1 MNESSE
7 AATPR
12 ASDAILDRLL
22 ALHPKAIDLS
32 LGRMTRLL
40 DALGNPERAAPPVVH
55 VAGTNGKGSVVAYLE
70 AMLIGA
76 GYRVNGYVSPHLVRF
91 AERIR
96 LDGRPIAEAPLL
108 ASLAHCEAVND
119 GAPIT
124 FFEIT
129 TAAAF
134 HAFRHHPADLLLL
147 EVGLGG
153 RLDATNVIARP
164 ALSVI
169 TPVSIDHT
177 HYLGET
183 LALIAAEKAGIL
195 KHGVAG
201 VIGRQEAEA
210 AGAIERA
217 AAAAGAPL
225 ARLGREWSFARSASH
240 LEVRDAHGAGRY
252 PLPAL
257 AGAHQVEN
265 AALAAVCARRLEQF
279 AIGDAAIGRGLRE
292 ARWPGRLQRI
302 PWPGLAEA
310 WGALGRRRPQPGGR
324 ARAGPDREGLGRP
337 APRFRRGNAEHPA
350 SRRFP
355 AAARAVGAAPGRGAC
370 SRSGRECSAR
380 RHLHGRAL
388 PRHCRGDGR
397 RCRRSGRT
405 ALGGRGAARPHP
417 GVRLALS
424 GRRRAGRRWRAG
436 RLEGHSQRGHGPKI
450 TNMSVVKQEVTR
462 NWVRLVISC
471 LLAQTASRSHA
482 VSLALG
488 SAPTLVSATSPSL
501 KRISVGMPR
510 MP

>member
-1 MNESSE
+1 MS
-7 AATPR
+7 AAPR

-40 DALGNPERAAPPVVH
+40 DALGNPERTAPPVIH

-70 AMLIGA
+70 AILRAA
-76 GYRVNGYVSPHLVRF
+76 GQRVNSYVSPHLVRF

-195 KHGVAG
+195 KHGVTG
-201 VIGRQEAEA
+201 VIGRQEAEGA
-210 AGAIERA
+210 EAIERA

-225 ARLGREWSFARSASH
+225 ARLGREWSFARAPAH
-240 LEVRDAHGAGRY
+240 LEVQDAHGAGRY

-279 AIGDAAIGRGLRE
+279 AIGDAAIGRGLAQ
-292 ARWPGRLQRI
+292 ARWPGRLQRVR
-302 PWPGLAEA
+302 WPGLAEGWEFWVDGGHNRA
-310 WGALGRRRPQPGGR
+310 AAVALSRSAEGWADRPLDLVVGMLNTRPPADFLRPLAPFVRRLAAVPVPGQAASAPAADIHAAASALGMACEGHAGVGEAVARLTQGTTRPGR
-324 ARAGPDREGLGRP
+324 ILVCGSLYLAGEVLAAAGV
-337 APRFRRGNAEHPA
+337 
-350 SRRFP
+350 P
-355 AAARAVGAAPGRGAC
+355 AA
-370 SRSGRECSAR
+370 
-380 RHLHGRAL
+380 
-388 PRHCRGDGR
+388 
-397 RCRRSGRT
+397 
-405 ALGGRGAARPHP
+405 
-417 GVRLALS
+417 
-424 GRRRAGRRWRAG
+424 
-436 RLEGHSQRGHGPKI
+436 
-450 TNMSVVKQEVTR
+450 
-462 NWVRLVISC
+462 
-471 LLAQTASRSHA
+471 
-482 VSLALG
+482 
-488 SAPTLVSATSPSL
+488 
-501 KRISVGMPR
+501 
-510 MP
+510 